1 MTFPFNPDFEI
12 NITLPLAEAAYDA
25 ANDIPLKL
33 PNGYTKVADIMAD
46 TGKIAAHI
54 AQAKPSQQM
63 LFRAMLLDVKK
74 PNVFGLIAK
83 NGDTVAIVFRGT
95 QRAEEWLKD
104 FEAEHVPYQPVAGF
118 GTVHDGFQK
127 IYDTTAAN
135 VKAGLAACGTR
146 TRTLLIGHS
155 LGAALSVLCAPDV
168 AKNAAQGNPPEVH
181 SFAGPRAAGPDG
193 GGVASVFAEKFDQT
207 IPACYRM
214 VNRWDIVPHLP
225 PAVMQF
231 QHVGTAV
238 GLDGGFTMD
247 LVRAHSLLL
256 SYLPGLKHLVP
267 QTAPRLFLARVA

>member
-1 MTFPFNPDFEI
+1 MASPFNPDFEL
-12 NITLPLAEAAYDA
+12 TVALPLAEAAYDA

-33 PNGYTKVADIMAD
+33 PDGYTKVAEITAD

-54 AQAKPSQQM
+54 AQAKPSQQI

-74 PNVFGLIAK
+74 PHTFGIIAK
-83 NGDTVAIVFRGT
+83 NGDTVAVVFRGT

-104 FEAEHVPYQPVAGF
+104 FDAEHVPYQPVAGF
-118 GTVHDGFQK
+118 GMVHDGFQK
-127 IYDTTAAN
+127 IYDTTIAS
-135 VKAGLAACGTR
+135 VKAGLSVCGARSR
-146 TRTLLIGHS
+146 TVIIGHS
-155 LGAALSVLCAPDV
+155 LGAALSVLSAPDI
-168 AKNAAQGNPPEVH
+168 ARNAAQGNPPEVH
-181 SFAGPRAAGPDG
+181 SFAGPRAAGPDRG
-193 GGVASVFAEKFDQT
+193 ALSLFAEEFDKT

-238 GLDGGFTMD
+238 GLDGGFTLD
-247 LVRAHSLLL
+247 LARAHSLML

-267 QTAPRLFLARVA
+267 QTAPRVFLARVA

>member
-1 MTFPFNPDFEI
+1 MASPFNPDFEL
-12 NITLPLAEAAYDA
+12 TVALPLAEAAYDA

-33 PNGYTKVADIMAD
+33 PDGYTKVAEITAD

-54 AQAKPSQQM
+54 AQAKPSQQI

-74 PNVFGLIAK
+74 PHTFGIIAK
-83 NGDTVAIVFRGT
+83 NGDTVAVVFRGT

-104 FEAEHVPYQPVAGF
+104 FDAEHVPYQPVAGF

-127 IYDTTAAN
+127 IYDTTIAS
-135 VKAGLAACGTR
+135 VKAGLSVCGARSR
-146 TRTLLIGHS
+146 TVIIGHS
-155 LGAALSVLCAPDV
+155 LGAALSVLSAPDI
-168 AKNAAQGNPPEVH
+168 ARNAAQGNPPEVH
-181 SFAGPRAAGPDG
+181 SFAGPRAAGPDRG
-193 GGVASVFAEKFDQT
+193 ALSLFAEEFDKT

-238 GLDGGFTMD
+238 GLDGGFTLD
-247 LVRAHSLLL
+247 LARAHSLML

-267 QTAPRLFLARVA
+267 QTAPRVFLARVA

>member
-1 MTFPFNPDFEI
+1 MAFPFNPDFEI
-12 NITLPLAEAAYDA
+12 NIALPLAEAAYDA

-33 PNGYTKVADIMAD
+33 PDGYTKIAEITAD
-46 TGKIAAHI
+46 TVKVAAHI
-54 AQAKPSQQM
+54 ATAKPSQQM

-74 PNVFGLIAK
+74 PHVFGIIAK
-83 NGDTVAIVFRGT
+83 NGDTVAVAFRGT

-104 FEAEHVPYQPVAGF
+104 FDAEHVPYQPAAGF

-127 IYDTTAAN
+127 IYDTTTAS
-135 VKAGLAACGTR
+135 VKAGLASCGTR
-146 TRTLLIGHS
+146 TRTIIIGHS
-155 LGAALSVLCAPDV
+155 LGAALSVLCAPDL

-181 SFAGPRAAGPDG
+181 SFAGPRAAGPG
-193 GGVASVFAEKFDQT
+193 RGAASLFAEQFDKT

-214 VNRWDIVPHLP
+214 VNHWDIVPHLP

-247 LVRAHSLLL
+247 LARAHSLLL

-267 QTAPRLFLARVA
+267 QTARSLFLARVA